1 MTKFSIIGLSSCLG
15 GGLLLGFQALSSVM
29 GTEGTWKSLKLVD
42 VVGKKYFTWLE
53 GASFFGLEKIA
64 DYIVTMPLFV
74 LLFCIG
80 GFFLVLDY
88 FFGRK

>member
-1 MTKFSIIGLSSCLG
+1 MTKFSLIGLLSCLG
-15 GGLLLGFQALSSVM
+15 GGLLLGFQVLSSIM
-29 GTEGTWKSLKLVD
+29 DTKNTWKGLNLLGVF
-42 VVGKKYFTWLE
+42 GKEHFSWLE

-64 DYIVTMPLFV
+64 DYVVTMPLFI

-80 GFFLVLDY
+80 VLFFVLDY